1 MSKDPG
7 LRGPLGGLCNI
18 LFPKKYDKK
27 YMYQIF
33 LPQIGISN
41 KSIIYIIFITMCM
54 NVATEPIFIYR
65 WNIYFCYIFAHIF
78 LNHIPHITQDT
89 C

>member
-7 LRGPLGGLCNI
+7 LGHPLGCLCNF
-18 LFPKKYDKK
+18 LFPKKYNKK
-27 YMYQIF
+27 YTYHFF
-33 LPQIGISN
+33 LPQSVIPN
-41 KSIIYIIFITMCM
+41 KSIIHVVCITMCM
-54 NVATEPIFIYR
+54 NVAKEPIFIYR

-78 LNHIPHITQDT
+78 FDHVPHMTQDT

>member
-7 LRGPLGGLCNI
+7 LGGPLGGLCNI
-18 LFPKKYDKK
+18 LFPKKYNKK
-27 YMYQIF
+27 YMYQLF
-33 LPQIGISN
+33 LPQSGISN
-41 KSIIYIIFITMCM
+41 KSIIHVDFITMCM
-54 NVATEPIFIYR
+54 YVAKEPIFIYR

-78 LNHIPHITQDT
+78 LDHVPHMTQDT